1 MADEVKVT
9 ATRLYPIDGG
19 SPVYLTVTIGDDQVG
34 TTVVTW
40 DGAVGDPDPDITH
53 KPFGKAGDDLRTKLL
68 VCLTTVKDVNAL
80 TNHTSVTYL
89 LEGGPA
95 PISYPLQADVS
106 ENGGYASYLV
116 TFVLS

>member
-9 ATRLYPIDGG
+9 ATRIYPVGAG
-19 SPVYLTVTIGDDQVG
+19 SPVFLTVTVGDDQAG
-34 TTVVTW
+34 TTVITW

-53 KPFGKAGDDLRTKLL
+53 KPFGKPGDNLRNKLL

-80 TNHTSVTYL
+80 TNHTSVRYL
-89 LEGGPA
+89 LEGGTA
-95 PISYPLQADVS
+95 PVPYPFQADVN

-116 TFVLS
+116 TFVLT